1 MSLYVFPTERFFKDT
16 QKDGTPSDKVLALAA
31 DLEESQSTD
40 RFATFSYPYLIKT
53 QWDYQRRLIA
63 AEVEHDGHLVLVF
76 LRLLVRGSQEFERFS
91 NDPRGFMQST
101 LDDALAELPAWFAQ
115 RTAVSPPPVLPAASP
130 AQLEFLW
137 SHRGGSEA
145 AETIVCEAAAW
156 VEATR
161 EQRIRDRL
169 VLLPNMLLGL
179 LGGSSPCAGTA
190 ECSADPRLKVAY
202 RWLPPSQEGVG
213 RLLLLT
219 ANYGSTPDIVVEE
232 RKLLSDG
239 GSIDHTNVTRIAR
252 RSYPAEVCCDEDLW
266 MDIQRDEASNLS
278 LSPEEADLLE
288 SVRLADAS
296 GGFPMFINGR
306 AGSGKSTLLQYVFA
320 DYFRAWLNHVET
332 RGGDSSSVPLYL
344 AASHDLLRNAE
355 RHVRGL
361 LTANA
366 MQVMQTERLQIEQLA
381 LLSGAFQTP
390 EQYLLERLEEKDTPL
405 PIENRVNYPRFRQ
418 LWQDRFG
425 LNRNARRDFGPQV
438 SWHVIR
444 THIKGQSIDGLLEPD
459 EYDDLPRNEQTVTRE
474 RYRNVFHRV
483 WKGWFEDACRQQNLW
498 DDQDLALLLTQS
510 GWQGNHCALFC
521 DEAQDFTRRQLEAL
535 RRCCV
540 FSFLSLSP
548 QEAERVPLVFA
559 GDPFQ
564 TLNPT
569 GFRWAAVRAAFTEK
583 LAANMRRYTRRD
595 QIPDI
600 RYRELTFN
608 YRSADQIVRFCNTL
622 QAIRATY
629 MDETGLRPQMTWH
642 LDGTAALPSHFR
654 IDDPSFAEALS
665 EQKDLILIVPCEEDE
680 EAEYVTNH
688 PVLNNLVQRDENGT
702 PQNVLSP
709 IRAKG
714 LEFNRVAVVGFA
726 STEEAKA
733 LAKAI
738 REKVR
743 VDDTIDTK
751 LPLEYFLNKLYVA
764 CSRARKRLFIVD
776 ETSALGDFWGFAA
789 EHDKV
794 EQLAAGAPGGAEVWR
809 DSLGVLAMGNP
820 SQWGDDHGIPGD
832 TAKRYE
838 DEGEDKRDPYLLLQA
853 ALQYDHVGQP
863 QKAADCRGRAF
874 EYDRKPARAGEW
886 FLKAGKT
893 ARAIENFW
901 EAGSDTDVVATADR
915 DPSLRARLEYR
926 LSALLCGSDESRV
939 APLDLLREVIDRA
952 GTDVGFRARLGR
964 PEWSRAV
971 RTLLQ
976 KAHQRLAGSADSAA
990 WGQLADMY
998 RYAGN
1003 LGVGSTNDQQ
1013 ADALL
1018 NAGRFEEVVTLPG
1031 LPAGSS
1037 YVRRARFRLLT
1048 AREAADPKA
1057 SFTVEE
1063 AQTVADEYMQTARY
1077 EEAVPW
1083 CTKAGSS
1090 TDLETILAKATKS
1103 DALPL
1108 GALAARALVSL
1119 IVARPDWT
1127 DLPSLIE
1134 GRIGRTRSPHTEAF
1148 VRRVFQRDHILE
1160 EVLLPA
1166 CAFSDGLP
1174 LMAPTL
1180 KERILTPLRT
1190 VQPQPHGPWTDD
1202 FQHHVRLYGAAIERL
1217 GKDIDALEY
1226 YERIMGEK
1234 TIPEPLLHYCE
1245 KRWIQCKKRQ
1255 EQRERFMGRRA
1266 TADRHF
1272 EAIEGKLRTYRWTA
1286 NDLGPEYP
1294 DRRTVGRSQPLG
1306 TGSKDSRDRVTS
1318 PTTAQLGDYTIQTF
1332 PAARRVNVVST
1343 ETGDIVRIDLA
1354 GRRVTSAEV
1363 RVVEG
1368 GHGTWT
1374 VPDWDVSIAMDPLD
1388 SRLSIQAND
1397 TSWTAPA
1404 SLTETVA
1411 TTVGARD

>member
-1 MSLYVFPTERFFKDT
+1 MSLYVFPTKAFYQDT
-16 QKDGTPSDKVLALAA
+16 QNNGTSADRVQALAD
-31 DLEESQSTD
+31 DLEQAQSSD
-40 RFATFSYPYLIKT
+40 RFAMFSYPYLIKT
-53 QWDYQRRLIA
+53 QWDRQRRLIA
-63 AEVEHDGHLVLVF
+63 AEIEHEGHLVLLF
-76 LRLLVRGSQEFERFS
+76 LRLLVRGGQECQRFFD
-91 NDPRGFMQST
+91 DPRGFMQGT
-101 LDDALAELPAWFAQ
+101 LDAALADLPAWFAQ
-115 RTAVSPPPVLPAASP
+115 RTAVSPPRALPGVSP
-130 AQLEFLW
+130 AQSEFLW
-137 SHRGGSEA
+137 SQRGGTEV
-145 AETIVCEAAAW
+145 AETIVCEAAGW

-179 LGGSSPCAGTA
+179 LGGSEPHAGTA
-190 ECSADPRLKVAY
+190 ECSADPRLKVTY

-219 ANYGSTPDIVVEE
+219 ANYGPAPDVAAEE
-232 RKLLSDG
+232 QNLLRDG
-239 GSIDHTNVTRIAR
+239 AAVDHTNVTRIAR

-288 SVRLADAS
+288 SVRLADGS

-320 DYFRAWLNHVET
+320 DYFRAWLKYVEA
-332 RGGDSSSVPLYL
+332 GGGEPNSVPLYL

-366 MQVMQTERLQIEQLA
+366 AQVMGTERLSIEQLA
-381 LLSGAFQTP
+381 LLGGAFQTP
-390 EQYLLERLEEKDTPL
+390 EQYLLARLAEKGTTL

-418 LWQDRFG
+418 LWQKRFG
-425 LNRNARRDFGPQV
+425 LERVARRDFGPQV

-459 EYDDLPRNEQTVTRE
+459 EYDDLPRSEQTVTRE
-474 RYRNVFHRV
+474 RYHNVFTRV
-483 WKGWFEDACRQQNLW
+483 WKGWFEETCRQHSLW

-510 GWQGNHCALFC
+510 GWQGNHYALFC

-595 QIPDI
+595 QVPEI

-629 MDETGLRPQMTWH
+629 MDETALRPQTTWH
-642 LDGTAALPSHFR
+642 LDGTAALPTHFR
-654 IDDPSFAEALS
+654 IDDPSFAAALR
-665 EQKDLILIVPCEEDE
+665 EQTDLILIVPCEEDE

-688 PVLNNLVQRDENGT
+688 PILNSLVQRDENGT

-709 IRAKG
+709 TRAKG

-726 STEEAKA
+726 STAEAKA
-733 LAKAI
+733 LAGAI
-738 REKVR
+738 RREAR
-743 VDDTIDTK
+743 VDDTVDTR

-776 ETSALGDFWGFAA
+776 ETADLGDFWAFAA
-789 EHDKV
+789 EHDRV
-794 EQLAAGAPGGAEVWR
+794 DQLAAGAPGGAQVWR
-809 DSLGVLAMGNP
+809 DSLGVLALGNP

-838 DEGEDKRDPYLLLQA
+838 DEGESKQDPYLLLQA
-853 ALQYDHVGQP
+853 ALQYDHIGQP
-863 QKAADCRGRAF
+863 QRAADCRGRAF
-874 EYDRKPARAGEW
+874 EYDRKPAKAGEW
-886 FLKAGKT
+886 FLKAGNT
-893 ARAIENFW
+893 ARALENFW

-926 LSALLCGSDESRV
+926 LSALLGGRDESRV
-939 APLDLLREVIDRA
+939 APLDLLREVVDRA
-952 GTDVGFRARLGR
+952 GTDAGFRARLGR
-964 PEWSRAV
+964 QEWSRAA

-976 KAHQRLAGSADSAA
+976 KAHQRLAGSADASA

-998 RYAGN
+998 RYMSN
-1003 LGVGSTNDQQ
+1003 LGIGGTNDQH

-1031 LPAGSS
+1031 LPAGST
-1037 YVRRARFRLLT
+1037 YVRRARFRLIT

-1063 AQTVADEYMQTARY
+1063 ARTVADEYMETGRD

-1083 CTKAGSS
+1083 CARAGSS
-1090 TDLETILAKATKS
+1090 ADLEKILSRAVEF

-1108 GALAARALVSL
+1108 GGLAARALVSL

-1127 DLPSLIE
+1127 DLPPLIE
-1134 GRIGRTRSPHTEAF
+1134 GRIGRTRSPQTEAF
-1148 VRRVFQRDHILE
+1148 VRRVFQRDHLLE
-1160 EVLLPA
+1160 QVLLPA

-1174 LMAPTL
+1174 SMAPAL
-1180 KERILTPLRT
+1180 KDRILTPLRT
-1190 VQPQPHGPWTDD
+1190 VQPQPRGAWTDD
-1202 FQHHVRLYGAAIERL
+1202 FQHHVRLYGAAVERL

-1226 YERIMGEK
+1226 YERIMGDR
-1234 TIPEPLLHYCE
+1234 TIPESLLHYCE

-1255 EQRERFMGRRA
+1255 EQRERYMGRRA
-1266 TADRHF
+1266 TADRHL

-1286 NDLGPEYP
+1286 DDLGPEYP
-1294 DRRTVGRSQPLG
+1294 DRRAVGPASGGVKPVPVAAPPRSSGVVAHLGPL
-1306 TGSKDSRDRVTS
+1306 
-1318 PTTAQLGDYTIQTF
+1318 TISVF
-1332 PAARRVNVVST
+1332 PAAKRINIVST
-1343 ETGDIVRIDLA
+1343 ETGAVARVDLSTRSVSSGDVEVSPA
-1354 GRRVTSAEV
+1354 QDGAWAVPPWDLTVDFASSATELIL
-1363 RVVEG
+1363 RCGDGE
-1368 GHGTWT
+1368 WT
-1374 VPDWDVSIAMDPLD
+1374 YSPS
-1388 SRLSIQAND
+1388 S
-1397 TSWTAPA
+1397 
-1404 SLTETVA
+1404 
-1411 TTVGARD
+1411 